1 MRLKGIIHEDFVNY
15 KKPAMVLEFPF
26 CSFKCD
32 KECGKCVCQNSLLA
46 KNPIYEIK
54 TWDIIFWYLNN
65 PISESIVCQGLEPMD
80 SFIELENF
88 IQKFRKYS
96 KDDIII
102 YTGYYPEEIQ
112 DKIYKLK
119 QYENIIV
126 KFGRYI
132 PNKETIYSSLLGV
145 ELASNNQ
152 FAKRIS

>member
-1 MRLKGIIHEDFVNY
+1 
-15 KKPAMVLEFPF
+15 
-26 CSFKCD
+26 
-32 KECGKCVCQNSLLA
+32 
-46 KNPIYEIK
+46 
-54 TWDIIFWYLNN
+54 
-65 PISESIVCQGLEPMD
+65 MD

-112 DKIYKLK
+112 DKIDKLK